1 MRRKDSTQLVSKLTE
16 SAAWRALVSHRS
28 EQQCFDLRAAFDVDA
43 DRCTNFSFKAAGLF
57 LDYSKNLITEQ
68 TIQLLLNLARQQD
81 LEGWRQKMFDG
92 EPINTTEQRAVLH
105 TALRRQSSIPLNTAG
120 KNVMPEILAVLDRMK
135 NFCRDIH
142 SGQWTGYAGKPIK
155 DVVSIGIGGSYLG
168 PKMVTDALKAYAVPA
183 LKVHFVSSLDPADI
197 EETLANCDP
206 ATTLFIISS
215 KTFTTNETMLNAAAA
230 KDWFM
235 QQTGSNGQIQ
245 KHFVA
250 VSTNIGEAVEF
261 GINEDFI
268 FEFWDWVGGRYSL
281 WSAIGLPIALA
292 IGMDHFQ
299 ALLAGA
305 SAMDEHFSQ
314 APLESNMPVILALL
328 GVWYNNFYAA
338 HTHVIL
344 PYNQRL
350 RFFPE
355 YLQQQD
361 MESNGKSV
369 DREGNRVDYATG
381 PVIWGSLGTN
391 AQHAYYQL
399 IHQGTSIIPSDLIL
413 AVNRDS
419 KNAAHHTALAANF
432 IAQSEALMRGKNEQE
447 VVMAYSASEPDS
459 IIPHKIFTGSRPS
472 NTLILD
478 DLSPG
483 TLGALFALYEHKVFV
498 QGVIWNINSFDQWG
512 VELGKQLGK
521 VIQAELS
528 AVDNGQQP
536 LSHDCSTNTQIEYL
550 KFRYNNFTV

>member
-16 SAAWRALVSHRS
+16 SAAWRALVGHRS

-68 TIQLLLNLARQQD
+68 TIQLLLDLARQQN

-92 EPINTTEQRAVLH
+92 ELINSTEQRAVLH
-105 TALRRQSSIPLNTAG
+105 TALRRQSSTPFSTAG

-142 SGQWTGYAGKPIK
+142 SGQWMGYTGKPIK
-155 DVVSIGIGGSYLG
+155 DVISIGIGGSYLG
-168 PKMVTDALKAYAVPA
+168 PKMVTDALKAYAVPT
-183 LKVHFVSSLDPADI
+183 LKVHFVSNLDPADI
-197 EETLANCDP
+197 EETLTDCDP
-206 ATTLFIISS
+206 ATTLFVISS
-215 KTFTTNETMLNAAAA
+215 KTFTTTETMLNAAVA

-235 QQTGSNGQIQ
+235 QQAGSNGQIH

-250 VSTNIGEAVEF
+250 VSTNVAEAVEY
-261 GINEDFI
+261 GIDKDFV

-305 SAMDEHFSQ
+305 SVMDEHFSH

-381 PVIWGSLGTN
+381 PVIWGSLGSN

-399 IHQGTSIIPSDLIL
+399 IHQGTSIIPSDLIF
-413 AVNRDS
+413 AVSRGS

-447 VVMAYSASEPDS
+447 VAMAHSASEPDN

-478 DLSPG
+478 DLSPS
-483 TLGALFALYEHKVFV
+483 TLGALIALYEHKVFV

-536 LSHDCSTNTQIEYL
+536 LSHDCSTNAQIEYL
-550 KFRYNNFTV
+550 KSRYNNFTA